1 MFFNPGMMPNEIGD
15 FEIIEHEGKLHV
27 FYLTLSNHDTVGHL
41 VGDDGLN
48 WQALPPA
55 IRTGDPGSFDDDQI
69 WTMGV
74 FKRGDEWVMLYTA
87 NQQNGLYQV
96 TGQAVSKD
104 LIHWEKPEHNPVA
117 EPDARW
123 YETKLGGHYRTDW
136 RDPHIVFAD
145 GKYHAF
151 LCARQNEGPRNHR
164 GCAGYFTSEDGY
176 TWDVQPP
183 ASTPNNCWDYE
194 CPSVF
199 QIKDKWY
206 MVAIH
211 GGHDRTTYRIADKVS
226 GPYRRPF
233 DDSLTPYRNMSVR
246 PSTFRGD
253 VHLFHWNRG
262 PADWVRKYGVFSCI
276 CSPKQVR
283 ADDEGNL
290 TVESFDW
297 SGQYAGEAAPLNT
310 STGNAAGGDWQ
321 NEGDALVGTS
331 EFGTACF
338 LTKQDYEDV
347 EITAE
352 VELDNP
358 RAACEFGIVIR
369 GDEQAD
375 QAIYARCIP
384 GRSAAELT
392 KQIYNRKAGPDSMWR
407 GRTVEEKFHITPSA
421 DGKYHLR
428 VIAWGPN
435 IEVNINHRLT
445 NSWLTMPRRAGRFGV
460 FLEDGKATFKNVKI
474 TPLKTPQTNWDY

>member
-1 MFFNPGMMPNEIGD
+1 MYFNPGMVSNEIGD

-27 FYLTLSNHDTVGHL
+27 FYLVLPTHDSVGHL
-41 VGDDGLN
+41 VGTDGLN
-48 WQALPPA
+48 WEPLPRA
-55 IRTGDPGSFDDDQI
+55 IHTGDPGSFDDDQI

-87 NQQNGLYQV
+87 NQNNGKYQV

-104 LIHWEKPEHNPVA
+104 LVHWEKPEHNPVA

-123 YETKLGGHYRTDW
+123 YEMNLGGNYRTDW

-151 LCARQNEGPRNHR
+151 LCARQKDGPRNHR

-176 TWDVQPP
+176 TWEVQPP

-199 QIKDKWY
+199 QLGDKWY

-211 GGHDRTTYRIADKVS
+211 GGHDRMTYRIADNVG

-246 PSTFRGD
+246 PCPLNGEM
-253 VHLFHWNRG
+253 HLWHWGRG
-262 PADWVRKYGVFSCI
+262 PADWGRKSPVYSCLS
-276 CSPKQVR
+276 SPKHVR
-283 ADDEGNL
+283 ADEAGNL
-290 TVESFDW
+290 VVKSFDW
-297 SGQYAGEAAPLNT
+297 SGQYTGETVAFDEG
-310 STGNAAGGDWQ
+310 STQSAGGQWQ
-321 NEGDALVGTS
+321 WNGNVVAGSS
-331 EFGTACF
+331 ENGTACM
-338 LTKQDYEDV
+338 LTSQDLEDV

-352 VELDNP
+352 VELDDP
-358 RAACEFGIVIR
+358 RAAAEFGVVIR
-369 GDEQAD
+369 GDDQAD
-375 QAIYARCIP
+375 QAVYARAIP
-384 GRSAAELT
+384 GRYATELT
-392 KQIYNRKAGPDSMWR
+392 KQIYNRKEGPQSMWR
-407 GRTVEEKFHITPSA
+407 GRTVEERFHFTPSP
-421 DGKYHLR
+421 DGKYHIR

-445 NSWLTMPRRAGRFGV
+445 NNWLTMPRRAGRFGI
-460 FLEDGKATFKNVKI
+460 FLEDGKATFKNMTINK
-474 TPLKTPQTNWDY
+474 LKPPTCNWQ